1 MLESEIY
8 CKPTFNN
15 IPQEKRQKI
24 LDVAVNEF
32 ANHGFEN
39 ANINTIAKKA
49 GVSVGSL
56 YKYFDTK
63 TDLFLTCIGYGIGH
77 IESILKSVT
86 SLNEDVMIKLER
98 LIRIT
103 IEYSGKYSDLV
114 KLYNQFTSESNPEL
128 AKKIAGSMESVTA
141 SCYKKVI
148 EDGQKAGEIRK
159 DVDSGM
165 AAYLVDNILMNLQ
178 FSYAC
183 DYYRERYR
191 VFVGEDVFQKDDM
204 IVDNILRFIKA
215 SLK

>member
-1 MLESEIY
+1 MEREIY
-8 CKPTFNN
+8 HKPTFNN
-15 IPQEKRQKI
+15 IPTEKRKKI
-24 LDVAVNEF
+24 LDIAINEF
-32 ANHGFEN
+32 ANQGFEN

-63 TDLFLTCIGYGIGH
+63 TDLFMTCISYGIGY

-86 SLNEDVMIKLER
+86 SGDEDVMVKLEK

-103 IEYSGKYSDLV
+103 IEYSRKYGVLV
-114 KLYNQFTSESNPEL
+114 KLYNQFTSESDTVRAQKL
-128 AKKIAGSMESVTA
+128 ARKMESITS
-141 SCYKKVI
+141 SCYKDVI
-148 EDGQKAGEIRK
+148 EQGQQSGDIRK
-159 DVDSGM
+159 DIDSGM
-165 AAYLVDNILMNLQ
+165 AAFMVDNILMNLQ

-191 VFVGEDVFQKDDM
+191 IFVGEDVFTRDDM
-204 IVDNILRFIKA
+204 IVDNILRFVKA